1 MKKIITILSFAMGLT
16 SLVGCSDYLDS
27 DYLFDERM
35 TIEDVF
41 SNRDYTN
48 RWLARGY
55 AYLSNGYLQDV
66 CSKRDYPFNFADDM
80 YYGDG
85 GYDKWKSGHYS
96 ESGVNNSSSG
106 IWKNAYL
113 GIRQVAI
120 FLNNIDKNK
129 EFTEEEIIDFKGQAH
144 FLRAYYYWLM
154 LRAFGPIPII
164 PDEGVDY
171 TKEYDELAYPRNSY
185 DECVEYITGE
195 LLKAAGQLP
204 LQRSVQ
210 EVLRPTRGAALAL
223 RAKILLYAASP
234 LFNGKAPEVVSSAL
248 VNKDGKR
255 LLPETYDES
264 KWAKAAA
271 AAKDV
276 IELAKTSGLYEL
288 YTIAPKIGTLDMYR
302 PPVHPEYSTKDYPDG
317 WANIDPLLSY
327 KSNFDGSVQGS
338 KNPELIFTRT
348 SDGTGTINDWMYQAL
363 PRTISGNNRLCVTQ
377 KQVNAYAMNDG
388 RTISEAANTGD
399 YVTTGFTTEAY
410 SENNPFLPAK
420 VSLMYNKRE
429 PRFYASIAYN
439 GSVWEAA
446 SASEPRYRNQQIFYY
461 RGTEDGKQGFKEE
474 CPLTGMTLKKFYN
487 SEDSRTDGGYVI
499 EKTEMTIRYAEILLI
514 YAEALNE
521 LSEGEVYHLKTYS
534 NEDVEIKRDEDEMR
548 YAIKRIRMRAGVPDY
563 TNETYKNQ
571 ADFRVKLKRERQVE
585 LLGENSM
592 RYFDLRRWKDAL
604 TEENQLLQGCNINIS
619 DDDTYIADFYKE
631 TPVSSVHKVFEQRMY
646 LFPFPTYELKRN
658 VNLTQNPGW

>member
-1 MKKIITILSFAMGLT
+1 MKKLVYYILLSISALSFSACT
-16 SLVGCSDYLDS
+16 DYINVDKYFYDQVSLDS
-27 DYLFDERM
+27 AF
-35 TIEDVF
+35 
-41 SNRDYTN
+41 
-48 RWLARGY
+48 
-55 AYLSNGYLQDV
+55 
-66 CSKRDYPFNFADDM
+66 SKRIYVDGWLSSAYSVMNKLGEYKEPFRWASDDLYHPDMKEYVEGSYSADKPKGDENAGESRLWK
-80 YYGDG
+80 YY
-85 GYDKWKSGHYS
+85 
-96 ESGVNNSSSG
+96 E
-106 IWKNAYL
+106 
-113 GIRQVAI
+113 GIRKAST
-120 FLNNIDKNK
+120 FLDNVDRCP
-129 EFTEEEIIDFKGQAH
+129 ELTMDEIADMKGQAR
-144 FLRAYYYWLM
+144 FLRAYCYWALI
-154 LRAFGPIPII
+154 RVFGPVPLIPLEGLDADLSYEELSL
-164 PDEGVDY
+164 PRTHFDEIVSFID
-171 TKEYDELAYPRNSY
+171 TELAETAR
-185 DECVEYITGE
+185 
-195 LLKAAGQLP
+195 LLPMRRTVNNLG
-204 LQRSVQ
+204 
-210 EVLRPTRGAALAL
+210 RPTRGAALGL
-223 RAKILLYAASP
+223 RARVLLYAASP
-234 LFNGKAPEVVSSAL
+234 LYNGNLDFFNVVD
-248 VNKDGKR
+248 NKGNQ
-255 LLPETYDES
+255 LISQTYDES

-646 LFPFPTYELKRN
+646 LFPFPTDELKRN

>member
-1 MKKIITILSFAMGLT
+1 MKKLVYYILLSISALSFSACT
-16 SLVGCSDYLDS
+16 DYINVDKYFYDQVSLDS
-27 DYLFDERM
+27 AF
-35 TIEDVF
+35 
-41 SNRDYTN
+41 
-48 RWLARGY
+48 
-55 AYLSNGYLQDV
+55 
-66 CSKRDYPFNFADDM
+66 SKRIYVDGWLSSAYSVMNKLGEYKEPFRWASDDLYHPDMKEYVEGSYSADKPKGDENAGESRLWK
-80 YYGDG
+80 YY
-85 GYDKWKSGHYS
+85 
-96 ESGVNNSSSG
+96 E
-106 IWKNAYL
+106 
-113 GIRQVAI
+113 GIRKVST
-120 FLNNIDKNK
+120 FLDNVDRCP
-129 EFTEEEIIDFKGQAH
+129 ELTMDEIADMKGQAR
-144 FLRAYYYWLM
+144 FLRAYCYWALI
-154 LRAFGPIPII
+154 RVFGPVPLIPLEGLDADLSYEELSL
-164 PDEGVDY
+164 PRAHFDEIVSFID
-171 TKEYDELAYPRNSY
+171 TELAETAR
-185 DECVEYITGE
+185 
-195 LLKAAGQLP
+195 LLPMRRTVNNLG
-204 LQRSVQ
+204 
-210 EVLRPTRGAALAL
+210 RPTRGAALGL
-223 RAKILLYAASP
+223 RARVLLYAASP
-234 LFNGKAPEVVSSAL
+234 LYNGNLDFFNVVD
-248 VNKDGKR
+248 NKGNQ
-255 LLPETYDES
+255 LISQTYDES

>member
-1 MKKIITILSFAMGLT
+1 MKKLVYYILLSISALSFSACT
-16 SLVGCSDYLDS
+16 DYINVDKYFYDQVSLDS
-27 DYLFDERM
+27 AF
-35 TIEDVF
+35 
-41 SNRDYTN
+41 
-48 RWLARGY
+48 
-55 AYLSNGYLQDV
+55 
-66 CSKRDYPFNFADDM
+66 SKRIYVDGWLSSAYSVMNKLGEYKEPFRWASDDLYHPDMKEYVEGSYSADKPKGDENAGESRLWK
-80 YYGDG
+80 YY
-85 GYDKWKSGHYS
+85 
-96 ESGVNNSSSG
+96 E
-106 IWKNAYL
+106 
-113 GIRQVAI
+113 GIRKAST
-120 FLNNIDKNK
+120 FLDNVDRCP
-129 EFTEEEIIDFKGQAH
+129 ELTMDEIADMKGQAH
-144 FLRAYYYWLM
+144 FLRAYCYWALI
-154 LRAFGPIPII
+154 RVFGPVPLIPLEGLDADLSYEELSL
-164 PDEGVDY
+164 PRAHFDEIVSFID
-171 TKEYDELAYPRNSY
+171 TELAETAR
-185 DECVEYITGE
+185 
-195 LLKAAGQLP
+195 LLPMRRTVNNLG
-204 LQRSVQ
+204 
-210 EVLRPTRGAALAL
+210 RPTRGAALGL
-223 RAKILLYAASP
+223 RARVLLYAASP
-234 LFNGKAPEVVSSAL
+234 LYNGNLDFFNVVD
-248 VNKDGKR
+248 NKGNQ
-255 LLPETYDES
+255 LISQTYDES

>member
-1 MKKIITILSFAMGLT
+1 MKKLVYYILLSISALSFSACT
-16 SLVGCSDYLDS
+16 DYINVDKYFYDQVSLDS
-27 DYLFDERM
+27 AF
-35 TIEDVF
+35 
-41 SNRDYTN
+41 
-48 RWLARGY
+48 
-55 AYLSNGYLQDV
+55 
-66 CSKRDYPFNFADDM
+66 SKRIYVDGWLSSAYSVMNKLGEYKEPFRWASDDLYHPDMKEYVEGSYSADKPKGDENAGESRLWK
-80 YYGDG
+80 YY
-85 GYDKWKSGHYS
+85 
-96 ESGVNNSSSG
+96 E
-106 IWKNAYL
+106 
-113 GIRQVAI
+113 GIRKAST
-120 FLNNIDKNK
+120 FLDNVDRCP
-129 EFTEEEIIDFKGQAH
+129 ELTMDEIADMKGQAR
-144 FLRAYYYWLM
+144 FLRAYCYWALI
-154 LRAFGPIPII
+154 RVFGPVPLIPLEGLDADLSYEELSL
-164 PDEGVDY
+164 PRAHFDEIVSFID
-171 TKEYDELAYPRNSY
+171 TELAETAR
-185 DECVEYITGE
+185 
-195 LLKAAGQLP
+195 LLPMRRTVNNLG
-204 LQRSVQ
+204 
-210 EVLRPTRGAALAL
+210 RPTRGAALGL
-223 RAKILLYAASP
+223 RARVLLYAASP
-234 LFNGKAPEVVSSAL
+234 LYNGNLDFFNVEDKKGNQLISQ
-248 VNKDGKR
+248 
-255 LLPETYDES
+255 TYDES

>member
-1 MKKIITILSFAMGLT
+1 MKKLVYYILLSISALSFSACT
-16 SLVGCSDYLDS
+16 DYINVDKYFYDQVSLDS
-27 DYLFDERM
+27 AF
-35 TIEDVF
+35 
-41 SNRDYTN
+41 
-48 RWLARGY
+48 
-55 AYLSNGYLQDV
+55 
-66 CSKRDYPFNFADDM
+66 SKRIYVDGWLSSAYSVMNKLGEYKEPFRWASDDLYHPDMKEYVEGSYSADKPKGDENAGESRLWK
-80 YYGDG
+80 YY
-85 GYDKWKSGHYS
+85 
-96 ESGVNNSSSG
+96 E
-106 IWKNAYL
+106 
-113 GIRQVAI
+113 GIRKAST
-120 FLNNIDKNK
+120 FLDNVDRCP
-129 EFTEEEIIDFKGQAH
+129 ELTMDEIADMKGQAR
-144 FLRAYYYWLM
+144 FLRAYCYWALI
-154 LRAFGPIPII
+154 RVFGPVPLIPLEGLDADLSYEELSL
-164 PDEGVDY
+164 PRTHFDEIVSFID
-171 TKEYDELAYPRNSY
+171 TELAETAR
-185 DECVEYITGE
+185 
-195 LLKAAGQLP
+195 LLPMRRTVNNLG
-204 LQRSVQ
+204 
-210 EVLRPTRGAALAL
+210 RPTRGAALGL
-223 RAKILLYAASP
+223 RARVLLYAASP
-234 LFNGKAPEVVSSAL
+234 LYNGNLDFFNVVD
-248 VNKDGKR
+248 NKGNQ
-255 LLPETYDES
+255 LISQTYDES

-363 PRTISGNNRLCVTQ
+363 PRPISGNNRLCVTQ

>member
-1 MKKIITILSFAMGLT
+1 MKKLVYYILLSISALSFSACT
-16 SLVGCSDYLDS
+16 DYINVDKYFYDQVSLDS
-27 DYLFDERM
+27 AF
-35 TIEDVF
+35 
-41 SNRDYTN
+41 
-48 RWLARGY
+48 
-55 AYLSNGYLQDV
+55 
-66 CSKRDYPFNFADDM
+66 SKRIYVDGWLSSAYSVMNKLGEYKEPFRWASDDLYHPDMKEYVEGSYSADKPKGDENAGESRLWK
-80 YYGDG
+80 YY
-85 GYDKWKSGHYS
+85 
-96 ESGVNNSSSG
+96 E
-106 IWKNAYL
+106 
-113 GIRQVAI
+113 GIRKAST
-120 FLNNIDKNK
+120 FLDNVDRCP
-129 EFTEEEIIDFKGQAH
+129 ELTMDEIADMKGQAR
-144 FLRAYYYWLM
+144 FLRAYCYWALI
-154 LRAFGPIPII
+154 RVFGPVPLIPLEGLDADLSYEELSL
-164 PDEGVDY
+164 PRTHFDEIVSFID
-171 TKEYDELAYPRNSY
+171 TELAETAR
-185 DECVEYITGE
+185 
-195 LLKAAGQLP
+195 LLPMRRTVNNLG
-204 LQRSVQ
+204 
-210 EVLRPTRGAALAL
+210 RPTRGAALGL
-223 RAKILLYAASP
+223 RARVLLYAASP
-234 LFNGKAPEVVSSAL
+234 LYNGNLDFFNVVD
-248 VNKDGKR
+248 NKGNQ
-255 LLPETYDES
+255 LISQTYDES

-631 TPVSSVHKVFEQRMY
+631 TPVSSVHKVLNQRMY
-646 LFPFPTYELKRN
+646 LFPSRSYELKRN

>member
-1 MKKIITILSFAMGLT
+1 MKKLVYYILLSISALSFSACT
-16 SLVGCSDYLDS
+16 DYINVDKYFYDQVSLDS
-27 DYLFDERM
+27 AF
-35 TIEDVF
+35 
-41 SNRDYTN
+41 
-48 RWLARGY
+48 
-55 AYLSNGYLQDV
+55 
-66 CSKRDYPFNFADDM
+66 SKRIYVDGWLSSAYSVMNKLGEYKEPFRWASDDLYHPDMKEYVEGSYSADKPKGDENAGESRLWK
-80 YYGDG
+80 YY
-85 GYDKWKSGHYS
+85 
-96 ESGVNNSSSG
+96 E
-106 IWKNAYL
+106 
-113 GIRQVAI
+113 GIRKAST
-120 FLNNIDKNK
+120 FLDNVDRCP
-129 EFTEEEIIDFKGQAH
+129 ELTMDEIADMKGQAR
-144 FLRAYYYWLM
+144 FLRAYCYWALI
-154 LRAFGPIPII
+154 RVFGPVPLIPLEGLDADLSYEELSL
-164 PDEGVDY
+164 PRAHFDEIVSFID
-171 TKEYDELAYPRNSY
+171 TELAETAR
-185 DECVEYITGE
+185 
-195 LLKAAGQLP
+195 LLPMRRTVNNLG
-204 LQRSVQ
+204 
-210 EVLRPTRGAALAL
+210 RPTRGAALGL
-223 RAKILLYAASP
+223 RARVLLYAASP
-234 LFNGKAPEVVSSAL
+234 LYNGNLDFFNVVD
-248 VNKDGKR
+248 NKGNQ
-255 LLPETYDES
+255 LISQTYDES

-571 ADFRVKLKRERQVE
+571 ADFRVKLKTERQVE

>member
-1 MKKIITILSFAMGLT
+1 MKKLVYYILLSISALSFSACT
-16 SLVGCSDYLDS
+16 DYINVDKYFYDQVSLDS
-27 DYLFDERM
+27 AF
-35 TIEDVF
+35 
-41 SNRDYTN
+41 
-48 RWLARGY
+48 
-55 AYLSNGYLQDV
+55 
-66 CSKRDYPFNFADDM
+66 SKRIYVDGWLSSAYSVMNKLGEYKEPFRWASDDLYHPDMKEYVEGSYSADKPKGDENAGESRLWK
-80 YYGDG
+80 YY
-85 GYDKWKSGHYS
+85 
-96 ESGVNNSSSG
+96 E
-106 IWKNAYL
+106 
-113 GIRQVAI
+113 GIRKAST
-120 FLNNIDKNK
+120 FLDNVDRCP
-129 EFTEEEIIDFKGQAH
+129 ELTMDEIADMKGQAR
-144 FLRAYYYWLM
+144 FLRAYCYWALI
-154 LRAFGPIPII
+154 RVFGPVPLIPLEGLDADLSYEELSL
-164 PDEGVDY
+164 PRTHFDEIVSFID
-171 TKEYDELAYPRNSY
+171 TELAETAR
-185 DECVEYITGE
+185 
-195 LLKAAGQLP
+195 LLPMRRTVNNLG
-204 LQRSVQ
+204 
-210 EVLRPTRGAALAL
+210 RPTRGAALGL
-223 RAKILLYAASP
+223 RARVLLYAASP
-234 LFNGKAPEVVSSAL
+234 LYNGNLDFFNVVD
-248 VNKDGKR
+248 NKGNQ
-255 LLPETYDES
+255 LISQTYDES

-302 PPVHPEYSTKDYPDG
+302 PPVHPEYSTTDYPDG

>member
-1 MKKIITILSFAMGLT
+1 MNKLGEYKEPFRWASDDLYHPDMKEYVEGSYSADKPKG
-16 SLVGCSDYLDS
+16 
-27 DYLFDERM
+27 DENAGESRL
-35 TIEDVF
+35 
-41 SNRDYTN
+41 
-48 RWLARGY
+48 W
-55 AYLSNGYLQDV
+55 
-66 CSKRDYPFNFADDM
+66 K
-80 YYGDG
+80 YY
-85 GYDKWKSGHYS
+85 
-96 ESGVNNSSSG
+96 E
-106 IWKNAYL
+106 
-113 GIRQVAI
+113 GIRKAST
-120 FLNNIDKNK
+120 FLDNVDRCP
-129 EFTEEEIIDFKGQAH
+129 ELTMDEIADMKGQAR
-144 FLRAYYYWLM
+144 FLRAYCYWALI
-154 LRAFGPIPII
+154 RVFGPVPLIPLEGLDADLSYEELSL
-164 PDEGVDY
+164 PRAHFDEIVSFID
-171 TKEYDELAYPRNSY
+171 TELAETAR
-185 DECVEYITGE
+185 
-195 LLKAAGQLP
+195 LLPMRRTVNNLG
-204 LQRSVQ
+204 
-210 EVLRPTRGAALAL
+210 RPTRGAALGL
-223 RAKILLYAASP
+223 RARVLLYAASP
-234 LFNGKAPEVVSSAL
+234 LYNGNLDFFNVVD
-248 VNKDGKR
+248 NKGNQ
-255 LLPETYDES
+255 LISQTYDES